1 MFTAPFSL
9 PKTARLFPKRRLYTD
24 PSAQLCRASD
34 CQLLA
39 PLPPR
44 YHSRRRKGTAYLS
57 SESLS
62 PRGKK
67 KSKYNYKRRGKKKNS
82 RAAGCPRK
90 TRERP
95 STSPAGS
102 KVVASGGPGASCRRG
117 ARARRRGAPALQH
130 PPRRGQ
136 HRPRS
141 PPRQTDGPTDGRT
154 DRPTERAAQLGPA
167 RPAPGPPPKAP
178 ARPLLLQGA
187 RGSARSS
194 APAARPRAKMRGD
207 QGDTRSRPASSGGP
221 CLCYGGVGA
230 VRC

>member
-9 PKTARLFPKRRLYTD
+9 PKTAHLFPKRRLYTD

-62 PRGKK
+62 PRRKK
-67 KSKYNYKRRGKKKNS
+67 KSKYKYKRREKRTAEPLAARGRPASAPAPPRPGAKWWRAGARGRVAGAEPEPAGAGRPPFS
-82 RAAGCPRK
+82 TRRAAD
-90 TRERP
+90 
-95 STSPAGS
+95 STG
-102 KVVASGGPGASCRRG
+102 
-117 ARARRRGAPALQH
+117 RARRPDGR
-130 PPRRGQ
+130 
-136 HRPRS
+136 
-141 PPRQTDGPTDGRT
+141 TDRPTDGRT
-154 DRPTERAAQLGPA
+154 DRQSAPLSSAQLGPA
-167 RPAPGPPPKAP
+167 RPRPAP
-178 ARPLLLQGA
+178 QGA
-187 RGSARSS
+187 RPPPFVAGGAGLGSQLRA
-194 APAARPRAKMRGD
+194 AARPRAKMRGNG
-207 QGDTRSRPASSGGP
+207 GDTRSRPASSGGP